1 MSIRPAQVQDR
12 NALVERGSPV
22 PNASSSSS
30 PTQATSSSSS
40 DMDDSE
46 VSMSLDSDQS
56 GMEMTT
62 TWNMN
67 GIEEQEQE
75 QELYEYQDF
84 KDESAGE
91 ESMDMELT
99 GRFSVVNDSTTRD
112 TSVLLN
118 TSHVPSINTSTS
130 PRKPHAS
137 PEKHGFASPPN
148 SVVSSLKTHPPP
160 YNPFSISHQS
170 ILSAKLPGASPSKS
184 QPALNAP
191 RASTRKSP
199 SPPPLA
205 RRSPPSKTRPS
216 LGTPQ
221 VSFNKSSVSP
231 RKPRSSMGSDTT
243 QTMDLTMAFSP
254 ASDASESSD
263 TTLDSDAERS
273 AMEMTEM
280 WGRFAEDATRKR
292 EAAEAAAAAA
302 EAAAAAAAAKAM
314 AATTVAAPPPVVSV
328 PRSLSPTSPKR
339 SPVRRQ
345 TMFLSPDRSAR
356 TGSAGSTPKAEKRAA
371 SIPPA
376 WESMPSTPSTPTRF
390 RQSLRGGVPSPS
402 YQHSPPRRAL
412 TTPPIGSPAR
422 SAATDRDMSPTPL
435 SPPIRGAAQFRMSD
449 AYSQQAAW
457 PRSPFIH
464 SLLRQRGGR
473 MSQSNVSPHSDGDL
487 TDRDEEASFHMQL
500 ADFLSVIG
508 LKFHEDMTA
517 SRTHAERPREAA
529 AAAAAAGGTMH
540 PSTALQH
547 AKMAAAAA
555 PMLQALRNACQE
567 LKQHVEDG
575 RVRLHAMEQDFYAR
589 PPAFVQEWGQLEDDD
604 MRRSMKGQL
613 NVHKQAARAAAMHD
627 YYGWR
632 TDMQYDDDMVL
643 ALTQHRDAL
652 RADQERVLG
661 KRTMLENE
669 LLPALRERHA
679 ELKQRVDEARARQEA
694 IRQCDPEELKQLHAS
709 IDEQDHVLQTMRAKQ
724 RDVADQLAR
733 VRSRVDESYAKRE
746 QTEELIRAARVVSD
760 QIHGCTP
767 GEAVRL
773 GRRIRQLET
782 LLQWSLTNKTSTLL
796 QLVFARTLNVAIEL
810 DGRRGDHS
818 GTVKRVAISP
828 VRPVEASP
836 MHMAAICVIRS
847 HLEAH
852 TPACVPDV
860 LRTTARLWH
869 VYLQARAQV
878 DRLRLHVPVLVKP
891 SRDDVH
897 DTALDVVAPVL
908 LEHAQAK
915 VHVHVDMDLALT
927 SPITPEHVHVEL
939 VYGHMDVNTM
949 THMIRSAL
957 IKDPRSPDALV
968 YAITNAQAVMDA

>member
-1 MSIRPAQVQDR
+1 MSIRPAQVHDR

-22 PNASSSSS
+22 PNASSSS
-30 PTQATSSSSS
+30 PTQAMSSSS

-62 TWNMN
+62 TWNMR
-67 GIEEQEQE
+67 GIQEQEQEQE
-75 QELYEYQDF
+75 QELELYDHQDF

-91 ESMDMELT
+91 ESVDMELT
-99 GRFSVVNDSTTRD
+99 GRFSVVNDSTARD
-112 TSVLLN
+112 TSMLLN
-118 TSHVPSINTSTS
+118 TSHVSSINMSTS
-130 PRKPHAS
+130 PHKPHAS
-137 PEKHGFASPPN
+137 PEKHGIAPPHK
-148 SVVSSLKTHPPP
+148 SVVSPLKTLPSP

-170 ILSAKLPGASPSKS
+170 ILSAKQPDASPSKS
-184 QPALNAP
+184 RPALNAP
-191 RASTRKSP
+191 RASSLKSL
-199 SPPPLA
+199 SPPPIA
-205 RRSPPSKTRPS
+205 PRSPLSKTRPS

-221 VSFNKSSVSP
+221 VSFNKSSASP

-314 AATTVAAPPPVVSV
+314 TAATVAAPPPVVSV
-328 PRSLSPTSPKR
+328 PRSPSPTSPKR

-473 MSQSNVSPHSDGDL
+473 MSQSNVSPRSDGDL
-487 TDRDEEASFHMQL
+487 TDRDEETSFHMQL

-529 AAAAAAGGTMH
+529 AAGGTMH
-540 PSTALQH
+540 PTTALQY
-547 AKMAAAAA
+547 AKMAGAAA

-643 ALTQHRDAL
+643 ALAQHRDAL

-661 KRTMLENE
+661 KRATLEDE
-669 LLPALRERHA
+669 LLPTLRERHA

-810 DGRRGDHS
+810 DGRRGGHS

-828 VRPVEASP
+828 ARPVEASP

-878 DRLRLHVPVLVKP
+878 DRLRLHVPVLVTP

-957 IKDPRSPDALV
+957 IKDPRSPNALV
-968 YAITNAQAVMDA
+968 YAITNAQTVMDA